1 MGSCTIGPPETQL
14 ADNYEK
20 ETIIISD
27 LSAHRIQVF
36 SKEGNFIQT
45 IGERGQQPGMLYLP
59 TGIALTEQLNLVVM
73 SRNDN
78 FTLQIFSCSQLCLL
92 AIKPTLR

>member
-20 ETIIISD
+20 ENIIISD
-27 LSAHRIQVF
+27 NSAHRIQIF

-45 IGERGQQPGMLYLP
+45 IGETGYQPGMLYYP
-59 TGIALTEQLNLVVM
+59 TGIALTEQLSLVVV
-73 SRNDN
+73 SYNLN
-78 FTLQIFSCSQLCLL
+78 FTLQVFSFT
-92 AIKPTLR
+92 TLFISN

>member
-1 MGSCTIGPPETQL
+1 MGSCTIAPPETQL

-20 ETIIISD
+20 ENIIISD
-27 LSAHRIQVF
+27 NSAHRIQIF

-45 IGERGQQPGMLYLP
+45 IGETGYQPEMLCYP
-59 TGIALTEQLNLVVM
+59 AGIALTEQFNLVVV

-78 FTLQIFSCSQLCLL
+78 FTLQIFSCSQLSL
-92 AIKPTLR
+92 